1 MNNTDVGRFI
11 SECRKEKGFTQK
23 ELAEKLSV
31 TDKAV
36 SKWETGRSAPDIS
49 LLMSLSEILDVTVT
63 EILQGERIQKES
75 FPEISDAVIVK
86 TIKNGNRKLKRAV
99 LTAIASMLILIC
111 MAVLSYP
118 AYHFFT
124 SVPIDDDNAII
135 KCAERDKNIFNK
147 DGEDMKIIKRLKKA
161 NYYFYLMQTHSQISL
176 YMFEKNKLFEDR
188 ISLFLGDT
196 NPNEPNKIYKFQTS
210 GKGPTTVSV
219 FYGYD
224 MTDESYSYRYR
235 GNTKITKEIEEE
247 ILLDALLEV
256 DDTYAGAVLVDNDY
270 VLPVSNP

>member
-1 MNNTDVGRFI
+1 MNNSDVGRFI

-118 AYHFFT
+118 AYHFLN
-124 SVPIDDDNAII
+124 SVPVDDDNAII
-135 KCAERDKNIFNK
+135 KCAERDKNIFDK

-161 NYYFYLMQTHSQISL
+161 NYYFYLMQSENTTSMYI
-176 YMFEKNKLFEDR
+176 FERNKVFNNR
-188 ISLFLGDT
+188 ISLFGGGSCKG
-196 NPNEPNKIYKFQTS
+196 PNEINQYCVGLGGI
-210 GKGPTTVSV
+210 TTINV
-219 FYGYD
+219 FYGYG
-224 MTDESYSYRYR
+224 MTNKEYGYYYR
-235 GNTKITKEIEEE
+235 GVKCTKAIEDE
-247 ILLDALLEV
+247 LVLDALIDI
-256 DDTYAGAVLVDNDY
+256 DDSWTHAMLIYKD
-270 VLPVSNP
+270 